1 VNLFF
6 HFSVDGFSN
15 TYLLGP
21 DAGGDAILIDPG
33 TMNVA
38 LLNLIESNGY
48 YIRNVLVTHGHESHV
63 AGLKTLRKIYDFDI
77 YAEADTVLDFS
88 CIRIGGGQTLK
99 LGEFTIKVYALHGH
113 SSDSLAFAVES
124 CLFTGDVMN
133 AGALGST
140 PNGYAR
146 ELLIGEITSK
156 LLRGSENYYVFPGHG
171 APSTLEA
178 ERLINPAFAGSR
190 KSVSSPSSDQGAEP

>member
-1 VNLFF
+1 MNLFF

-21 DAGGDAILIDPG
+21 EAGGDAILVDPG
-33 TMNVA
+33 SMNVT

-48 YIRNVLVTHGHESHV
+48 YIRHVLVTHGHESHV
-63 AGLKTLRKIYDFDI
+63 AGLRTLRKIYDFEI
-77 YAEADTVLDFS
+77 YAETDTVLDFK
-88 CIRIGGGQTLK
+88 CVRIGDGDTLR
-99 LGEFTIKVYALHGH
+99 LGELTVKVYALHGH

-124 CLFTGDVMN
+124 CLFTGDVMC
-133 AGALGST
+133 AGLVGAT

-146 ELLIGEITSK
+146 ELLIGEISRK
-156 LLRGSENYYVFPGHG
+156 LLSGTMNYYVFPGHG
-171 APSTLEA
+171 APTTLEA

-190 KSVSSPSSDQGAEP
+190 